1 MSHCWPI
8 EWLQILSTREFARKF
23 SRVNFSTH
31 PIKSEYFKLSLERLK
46 LCQNGVSP
54 LILLVFQLN
63 IIIDCFYL
71 NKIIINSTLFLFYF
85 LQINQPLKIKII
97 IFYLLFLIKSVTV
110 ILFDQSSQQCYF
122 IEKLTGWCW

>member
-1 MSHCWPI
+1 MASNSVYD
-8 EWLQILSTREFARKF
+8 STREFARKIF
-23 SRVNFSTH
+23 RINFSTH
-31 PIKSEYFKLSLERLK
+31 PIKSAYFKLSLERLE
-46 LCQNGVSP
+46 LCQNGVSA

-122 IEKLTGWCW
+122 IEKLTGWC